1 MAERGGAGGGPGGAG
16 GGSGQRGSGV
26 AQSPQQ
32 PPPPQQ
38 QQPPQQPTPPKL
50 AQATSSSSSTSAAA
64 ASSSSSSTSTSMAVA
79 VASGSAPPGGP
90 GPGRTPAPVQMN
102 LYATWEVDRSSSSCV
117 PRLFSLTL
125 KKLVML
131 KEMDK
136 DLNSVV
142 IAVKLQGSK
151 RILRSNEIV
160 LPASGLVETE
170 LQLTFSLQYPH
181 FLKRDANK
189 LQIMLQRRKR
199 YKNRTILGY
208 KTLAVG
214 LINMAEVMQHPNE
227 GALVL
232 GLHSNVKD
240 VSVPVAEIKI
250 YSLSSQPIDHE
261 GIKSKLSDRSP
272 DIDNYSE
279 EEEESFSSEQEGSD
293 DPLHGQDLFYEDEDL
308 RKVKKTRRKLT
319 STSAITRQPNI
330 KQKFVAL
337 LKRFKVSDEVGFGLE
352 HVSREQIREVEEDL
366 DELYDSLEMY
376 NPSDSGPEME
386 ETESILSTPK
396 PKLKPFFEGMSQSSS
411 QTEIGSLNSKGSLGK
426 DTTSPMELAALEK
439 VKSTWI
445 KNQDDS
451 LTETDTL
458 EITDQDMF
466 GDASTS
472 LVVPEKVKT
481 PMKSSKT
488 DLQSSASPSKVEGV
502 HTPRQKRSTPL
513 KERQLS
519 KPLSERTNSS
529 DSERSPDLGHSTQ
542 IPRKVVYDQ
551 LNQILVSDAALPENV
566 ILVNTTDW
574 QGQYVAELLQDQRKP
589 VVCTCS
595 TVEVQA
601 VLSALL
607 TRIQRYCNCNS
618 SMPRPV
624 KVAAVGG
631 QSYLSSI
638 LRFFVKSLANKTSDW
653 LGYMRF
659 LIIPLGSHPVAKYLG
674 SVDSKYSSSFL
685 DSGWR
690 DLFSR
695 SEPPVSEQLDVA
707 GRVMQYVNGAATTHQ
722 LPVAEAM
729 LTCRHKFPDEDS
741 YQKFIPFIGVVKV
754 GLVEDSP
761 STAGDGDDSPVVSLT
776 VPSTSPPSSSGLSR
790 DATAT
795 PPSSPS
801 MSSAL
806 AIVGSPNS
814 PYGDVIGLQV
824 SRLPHSGEAQLSGTM
839 AMTVVTKEKNKK
851 VPTIFLSKKPREKE
865 VDSKSQVIEGISRL
879 ICSAKQQQT
888 MLRGAR
894 AGRGGR
900 ARKGLEREAGNGPS
914 LGALGRWPEQFSHR
928 SSPCHPQCPS
938 MGSSG
943 VTSSS
948 SSWQPSGPPMSST
961 FQWDSSVA
969 ARPPEA
975 LSPSHFPSWHCH
987 QPHRLRAGG
996 GQQAR
1001 AQHPFPGTR
1010 VCLSLAQVPKDTG
1023 TGTPPLPS
1031 PPTHPCA
1038 APPHSCFSPSPSC
1051 SRPRA

>member
-1 MAERGGAGGGPGGAG
+1 MAERGGPSAGGQRAPAPSALQPVTAALPPQPASGQPPAQPSGTAPPPPKPGSGPLTPGGA
-16 GGSGQRGSGV
+16 
-26 AQSPQQ
+26 A
-32 PPPPQQ
+32 
-38 QQPPQQPTPPKL
+38 
-50 AQATSSSSSTSAAA
+50 
-64 ASSSSSSTSTSMAVA
+64 
-79 VASGSAPPGGP
+79 PGG
-90 GPGRTPAPVQMN
+90 RPVQMN
-102 LYATWEVDRSSSSCV
+102 LYATWEVDRSSPSCV

-125 KKLVML
+125 KKLIML

-160 LPASGLVETE
+160 LPVSGTAETE

-214 LINMAEVMQHPNE
+214 LINMAEVMQHPSE

-232 GLHSNVKD
+232 GLHNNVKD

-261 GIKSKLSDRSP
+261 GLKSKLSDRSP

-319 STSAITRQPNI
+319 SASAITRPNI

-411 QTEIGSLNSKGSLGK
+411 QTEIGSLNSKGSLSK
-426 DTTSPMELAALEK
+426 DATSPMDSAIGDKLRP
-439 VKSTWI
+439 SRS
-445 KNQDDS
+445 KNLDES
-451 LTETDTL
+451 LSEADTL
-458 EITDQDMF
+458 EASEQDTL
-466 GDASTS
+466 GDSSTT
-472 LVVPEKVKT
+472 LIIPEKVKT
-481 PMKSSKT
+481 PMKSSKGE
-488 DLQSSASPSKVEGV
+488 LPSMASPSKMEGAV

-542 IPRKVVYDQ
+542 IPRKIVYDQ
-551 LNQILVSDAALPENV
+551 LNQILVSDTALPEHIV
-566 ILVNTTDW
+566 LVNAVDW
-574 QGQYVAELLQDQRKP
+574 QGQYVADQLRDQKKA

-601 VLSALL
+601 VLSAVL

-618 SMPRPV
+618 SVPRPV
-624 KVAAVGG
+624 KVVAVGG
-631 QSYLSSI
+631 QSYLSAI
-638 LRFFVKSLANKTSDW
+638 LRFFVKQLANKTPDW
-653 LGYMRF
+653 LSYMRF
-659 LIIPLGSHPVAKYLG
+659 LIVPLGSHPVAKYLG
-674 SVDSKYSSSFL
+674 SVDSRYSSTFL
-685 DSGWR
+685 DSAWR
-690 DLFSR
+690 ELFSR
-695 SEPPVSEQLDVA
+695 AEPPGTEPFDVV
-707 GRVMQYVNGAATTHQ
+707 GRITQYVTGASITHQ

-729 LTCRHKFPDEDS
+729 LTCKHKFPDEDS

-754 GLVEDSP
+754 GLIEDSP
-761 STAGDGDDSPVVSLT
+761 AASGDGDDVPLISLT
-776 VPSTSPPSSSGLSR
+776 VPSTSPPSSSGLAK
-790 DATAT
+790 DICAT

-801 MSSAL
+801 MSSGL
-806 AIVGSPNS
+806 AVVGPPSS

-824 SRLPHSGEAQLSGTM
+824 DYWLAHPSERRKESEKRDASSKNTLKSVFRSVQVSRLPSGGESQPSGTM

-851 VPTIFLSKKPREKE
+851 VPTIFLSKKPKEKE

-888 MLRGAR
+888 MLKVSIDGVEWSDIKFFQLA
-894 AGRGGR
+894 AQ
-900 ARKGLEREAGNGPS
+900 
-914 LGALGRWPEQFSHR
+914 WPTH
-928 SSPCHPQCPS
+928 
-938 MGSSG
+938 
-943 VTSSS
+943 VK
-948 SSWQPSGPPMSST
+948 
-961 FQWDSSVA
+961 
-969 ARPPEA
+969 
-975 LSPSHFPSWHCH
+975 HFPVGLFGSK
-987 QPHRLRAGG
+987 PA
-996 GQQAR
+996 
-1001 AQHPFPGTR
+1001 
-1010 VCLSLAQVPKDTG
+1010 
-1023 TGTPPLPS
+1023 
-1031 PPTHPCA
+1031 
-1038 APPHSCFSPSPSC
+1038 
-1051 SRPRA
+1051 

>member
-1 MAERGGAGGGPGGAG
+1 MAERGGPGGGPGGAG

-26 AQSPQQ
+26 AQSPPQ

-38 QQPPQQPTPPKL
+38 QPPPQQPTPPKL

-79 VASGSAPPGGP
+79 VASGSATPGGP

-151 RILRSNEIV
+151 RILRSNEII
-160 LPASGLVETE
+160 LPASGLAETE

-272 DIDNYSE
+272 DVDNYSE

-386 ETESILSTPK
+386 ETESVLSTPK
-396 PKLKPFFEGMSQSSS
+396 PKLRPFFEGMSQSSS

-439 VKSTWI
+439 VKSARI

-451 LTETDTL
+451 LTEA
-458 EITDQDMF
+458 
-466 GDASTS
+466 DA
-472 LVVPEKVKT
+472 L
-481 PMKSSKT
+481 
-488 DLQSSASPSKVEGV
+488 
-502 HTPRQKRSTPL
+502 
-513 KERQLS
+513 
-519 KPLSERTNSS
+519 
-529 DSERSPDLGHSTQ
+529 

-566 ILVNTTDW
+566 ILVNTADW

-638 LRFFVKSLANKTSDW
+638 LRFFVKSLASKTSDW

-674 SVDSKYSSSFL
+674 SVDSRYSSTFL
-685 DSGWR
+685 DPGWR

-695 SEPPVSEQLDVA
+695 SEPPVSEQLDVV
-707 GRVMQYVNGAATTHQ
+707 GRVMQYVNGAAVTHQ

-761 STAGDGDDSPVVSLT
+761 STTGDGDDAPVVNLT

-806 AIVGSPNS
+806 AVMGSPSS

-824 SRLPHSGEAQLSGTM
+824 DYWLGHPGERRREGDKRDASSKNTLKSVFRSVQVSRLPHGGEAQLSGTM

-888 MLRGAR
+888 MLRVSIDGVEWSDIKFFQLA
-894 AGRGGR
+894 AQ
-900 ARKGLEREAGNGPS
+900 
-914 LGALGRWPEQFSHR
+914 WPTH
-928 SSPCHPQCPS
+928 
-938 MGSSG
+938 
-943 VTSSS
+943 VK
-948 SSWQPSGPPMSST
+948 
-961 FQWDSSVA
+961 
-969 ARPPEA
+969 
-975 LSPSHFPSWHCH
+975 HFPVG
-987 QPHRLRAGG
+987 L
-996 GQQAR
+996 
-1001 AQHPFPGTR
+1001 
-1010 VCLSLAQVPKDTG
+1010 
-1023 TGTPPLPS
+1023 
-1031 PPTHPCA
+1031 
-1038 APPHSCFSPSPSC
+1038 FSGSK
-1051 SRPRA
+1051 AT

>member
-1 MAERGGAGGGPGGAG
+1 STAAAGPG
-16 GGSGQRGSGV
+16 
-26 AQSPQQ
+26 
-32 PPPPQQ
+32 
-38 QQPPQQPTPPKL
+38 
-50 AQATSSSSSTSAAA
+50 
-64 ASSSSSSTSTSMAVA
+64 
-79 VASGSAPPGGP
+79 ASGPAALGP
-90 GPGRTPAPVQMN
+90 GPGLAASPAPAPVQMN
-102 LYATWEVDRSSSSCV
+102 LYATWEVDRSSASCV
-117 PRLFSLTL
+117 PRLFNLTL

-151 RILRSNEIV
+151 RILRSNEIL
-160 LPASGLVETE
+160 LPASGLAETE

-214 LINMAEVMQHPNE
+214 LINMAEVMQHPSE

-250 YSLSSQPIDHE
+250 YSLSSQPIDQE

-386 ETESILSTPK
+386 ETESVLSTPK

-426 DTTSPMELAALEK
+426 DATSPLELTALDR
-439 VKSTWI
+439 VKATSWI
-445 KNQDDS
+445 KNPDDS
-451 LTETDTL
+451 LTENDPL
-458 EITDQDMF
+458 DISDQDMF
-466 GDASTS
+466 GDSSTT

-481 PMKSSKT
+481 PMKSGKA
-488 DLQSSASPSKVEGV
+488 DLQGSASPSKMDGV

-542 IPRKVVYDQ
+542 VPRKVVYDQ

-574 QGQYVAELLQDQRKP
+574 QGQYVAELLQDQRRP

-624 KVAAVGG
+624 KVVAVGG

-638 LRFFVKSLANKTSDW
+638 LRFFVKALANKTSDW

-659 LIIPLGSHPVAKYLG
+659 LIVPLGSHPVAKYIG
-674 SVDSKYSSSFL
+674 SVDSRYSSTFL
-685 DSGWR
+685 DPAWR

-695 SEPPVSEQLDVA
+695 SEPPVSEPLDVV
-707 GRVMQYVNGAATTHQ
+707 GRVMQYVSGAGVTHQ

-729 LTCRHKFPDEDS
+729 LTCKHKFQDEDS

-761 STAGDGDDSPVVSLT
+761 LTAGDGDDTPVVSLT

-790 DATAT
+790 DALAT

-806 AIVGSPNS
+806 AVVGSPNS

-824 SRLPHSGEAQLSGTM
+824 DYWLAHPGERRREGEKRDASSKNTLKSVFRSVQVSRLPHGNEAQLSGTM

-888 MLRGAR
+888 MLRVSIDGVEWSDIKFFQLA
-894 AGRGGR
+894 AQ
-900 ARKGLEREAGNGPS
+900 
-914 LGALGRWPEQFSHR
+914 WPTH
-928 SSPCHPQCPS
+928 
-938 MGSSG
+938 
-943 VTSSS
+943 VK
-948 SSWQPSGPPMSST
+948 
-961 FQWDSSVA
+961 
-969 ARPPEA
+969 
-975 LSPSHFPSWHCH
+975 HFPVG
-987 QPHRLRAGG
+987 LFGG
-996 GQQAR
+996 SKS
-1001 AQHPFPGTR
+1001 T
-1010 VCLSLAQVPKDTG
+1010 
-1023 TGTPPLPS
+1023 
-1031 PPTHPCA
+1031 
-1038 APPHSCFSPSPSC
+1038 
-1051 SRPRA
+1051 

>member
-1 MAERGGAGGGPGGAG
+1 MAERGGPGGGGQRAPAPQPAAAALPQQSPSGQPPAQPPGAAPLPPKPGSGPLTPGGA
-16 GGSGQRGSGV
+16 
-26 AQSPQQ
+26 A
-32 PPPPQQ
+32 
-38 QQPPQQPTPPKL
+38 
-50 AQATSSSSSTSAAA
+50 
-64 ASSSSSSTSTSMAVA
+64 
-79 VASGSAPPGGP
+79 PGGAA
-90 GPGRTPAPVQMN
+90 GRPVQMN
-102 LYATWEVDRSSSSCV
+102 LYATWEVDRSSPSCV

-125 KKLVML
+125 KKLIML

-160 LPASGLVETE
+160 LPVSGLVETE

-214 LINMAEVMQHPNE
+214 LINMAEVMQHPSE

-261 GIKSKLSDRSP
+261 GLKSKLSDRSP

-308 RKVKKTRRKLT
+308 RKVKKTRRKLA
-319 STSAITRQPNI
+319 SASAITRPNI

-426 DTTSPMELAALEK
+426 DATSPMDTAVGDKLK
-439 VKSTWI
+439 PSRN
-445 KNQDDS
+445 KNLDDS
-451 LTETDTL
+451 LNEIDTL
-458 EITDQDMF
+458 EASEQDTF
-466 GDASTS
+466 GDSSTT
-472 LVVPEKVKT
+472 LVIPEKVKT
-481 PMKSSKT
+481 PMKSSKGE
-488 DLQSSASPSKVEGV
+488 LQSMASPSRMEGAA

-542 IPRKVVYDQ
+542 IPRKIIYDQ
-551 LNQILVSDAALPENV
+551 LNQILVSDTALPENI
-566 ILVNTTDW
+566 ILVNAADW
-574 QGQYVAELLQDQRKP
+574 QGQYVAELLRDQKKP

-601 VLSALL
+601 VLSAVL

-618 SMPRPV
+618 SVPRPV
-624 KVAAVGG
+624 KVVAVGG
-631 QSYLSSI
+631 QSYLSAI
-638 LRFFVKSLANKTSDW
+638 LRFFVKQLANKTPDW
-653 LGYMRF
+653 LSYMRF
-659 LIIPLGSHPVAKYLG
+659 LIVPLGSHPVAKYLG
-674 SVDSKYSSSFL
+674 SVDSRYSCTFL
-685 DSGWR
+685 DSTWR
-690 DLFSR
+690 ELFGR
-695 SEPPVSEQLDVA
+695 AEPPGTEPFDVV
-707 GRVMQYVNGAATTHQ
+707 GRIVQYVGGASVTHQ

-729 LTCRHKFPDEDS
+729 LTCKHKFPDEDS

-754 GLVEDSP
+754 GLIEDSP
-761 STAGDGDDSPVVSLT
+761 AATGDGDDMPVVSLT
-776 VPSTSPPSSSGLSR
+776 VPSTSPPSSSGLVK
-790 DATAT
+790 DVCAT

-801 MSSAL
+801 MSSGL
-806 AIVGSPNS
+806 AVVGSPSS

-824 SRLPHSGEAQLSGTM
+824 DYWLAHPTERRKEGEKRDASSKNTLKSVFRSVQVSRLPSGGESQPSGTM

-851 VPTIFLSKKPREKE
+851 VPTIFLSKKPKEKE

-888 MLRGAR
+888 MLKVSIDGVEWSDIKFFQLA
-894 AGRGGR
+894 AQ
-900 ARKGLEREAGNGPS
+900 
-914 LGALGRWPEQFSHR
+914 WPTH
-928 SSPCHPQCPS
+928 
-938 MGSSG
+938 
-943 VTSSS
+943 VK
-948 SSWQPSGPPMSST
+948 
-961 FQWDSSVA
+961 
-969 ARPPEA
+969 
-975 LSPSHFPSWHCH
+975 HFPVGLFGSK
-987 QPHRLRAGG
+987 PA
-996 GQQAR
+996 
-1001 AQHPFPGTR
+1001 
-1010 VCLSLAQVPKDTG
+1010 
-1023 TGTPPLPS
+1023 
-1031 PPTHPCA
+1031 
-1038 APPHSCFSPSPSC
+1038 
-1051 SRPRA
+1051 

>member
-1 MAERGGAGGGPGGAG
+1 MEVKSHVTQEEIRKELAKPIYWEM
-16 GGSGQRGSGV
+16 SLLLLLFSL
-26 AQSPQQ
+26 
-32 PPPPQQ
+32 
-38 QQPPQQPTPPKL
+38 TLKKL
-50 AQATSSSSSTSAAA
+50 VMLKEMDKDLNSVVI
-64 ASSSSSSTSTSMAVA
+64 AVKLQEDT
-79 VASGSAPPGGP
+79 VWTENGIL
-90 GPGRTPAPVQMN
+90 TFLLEIKQ
-102 LYATWEVDRSSSSCV
+102 
-117 PRLFSLTL
+117 LFSLTL

-151 RILRSNEIV
+151 RILRSNEII
-160 LPASGLVETE
+160 LPSSGLVETE

-411 QTEIGSLNSKGSLGK
+411 QTEIGSLNSKGSLSK

-439 VKSTWI
+439 VKSAWI

-466 GDASTS
+466 GDGSTS
-472 LVVPEKVKT
+472 LIVPEKVKT

-488 DLQSSASPSKVEGV
+488 DLQGSASPSKVEGG

-624 KVAAVGG
+624 KVAALGS
-631 QSYLSSI
+631 QTYLSSI

-674 SVDSKYSSSFL
+674 SVDSRYSSTFL

-695 SEPPVSEQLDVA
+695 SEPPVSEQLDVV
-707 GRVMQYVNGAATTHQ
+707 GRVMQYINGAGVTHQ

-761 STAGDGDDSPVVSLT
+761 ATGEGDDAPVVSLT

-806 AIVGSPNS
+806 AVVGSPSS

-824 SRLPHSGEAQLSGTM
+824 DYWLGHPGERRREGDKRDASSKNTLKSVFRSVQVSRLPH
-839 AMTVVTKEKNKK
+839 

-888 MLRGAR
+888 MLRVSIDGVEWSDIKFFQLA
-894 AGRGGR
+894 AQ
-900 ARKGLEREAGNGPS
+900 
-914 LGALGRWPEQFSHR
+914 WPTH
-928 SSPCHPQCPS
+928 
-938 MGSSG
+938 
-943 VTSSS
+943 VK
-948 SSWQPSGPPMSST
+948 
-961 FQWDSSVA
+961 
-969 ARPPEA
+969 
-975 LSPSHFPSWHCH
+975 HFPVG
-987 QPHRLRAGG
+987 L
-996 GQQAR
+996 
-1001 AQHPFPGTR
+1001 
-1010 VCLSLAQVPKDTG
+1010 
-1023 TGTPPLPS
+1023 
-1031 PPTHPCA
+1031 
-1038 APPHSCFSPSPSC
+1038 FSGSKTT
-1051 SRPRA
+1051 